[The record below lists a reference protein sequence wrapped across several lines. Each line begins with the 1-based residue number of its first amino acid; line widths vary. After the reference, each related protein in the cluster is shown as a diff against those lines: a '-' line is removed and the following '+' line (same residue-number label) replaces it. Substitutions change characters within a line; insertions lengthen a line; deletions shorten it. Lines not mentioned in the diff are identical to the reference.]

1 MITVANCLIPHHVLG
16 YWAFVQSAIPGRR
29 ARLMKRTTL

>member
-1 MITVANCLIPHHVLG
+1 MITATNGPLIT

-29 ARLMKRTTL
+29 AGLLKRTTL